1 MEDQVAM
8 EPGPLD
14 PMILE
19 QGGNQAEAII
29 TLGATQSILIKLVT
43 LGKNFKMYL
52 LLKQKFREIAQLS
65 EEIFFFCNIKN
76 FVKSEFKR
84 WKPSRSNM

>member
-43 LGKNFKMYL
+43 LGKTRDPQLGNFK
-52 LLKQKFREIAQLS
+52 KF
-65 EEIFFFCNIKN
+65 CYKN
-76 FVKSEFKR
+76 NE
-84 WKPSRSNM
+84 